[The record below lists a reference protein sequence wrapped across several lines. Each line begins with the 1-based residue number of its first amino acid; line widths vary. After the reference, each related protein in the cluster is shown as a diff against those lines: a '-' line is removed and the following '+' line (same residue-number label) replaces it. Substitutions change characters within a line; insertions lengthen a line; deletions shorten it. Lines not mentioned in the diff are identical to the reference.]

1 MVAIKNVILFISA
14 VSAAAISRR
23 TPATIL
29 SDITTID
36 TNVNALTNAVKN
48 YNGGFFGLIS
58 VSSTE
63 STLENSIK
71 NAATDASNT
80 SPLSSAD
87 SENIFV
93 EIDNL
98 KPDINE
104 ALNALVEK
112 KSTFAS
118 AGVDSTVASDLANL
132 KKETDAFGKAL
143 LAIFSS
149 DVKQRLTADLDT
161 IDTFFTNAQAQ
172 F

>member
-1 MVAIKNVILFISA
+1 MVAIKNIILFISA

-36 TNVNALTNAVKN
+36 TNVKALTTAVDN

-58 VSSTE
+58 VSSAE
-63 STLENSIK
+63 STLETSIK

-87 SENIFV
+87 SENILG
-93 EIDNL
+93 EINNL
-98 KPDINE
+98 KPDIDQ
-104 ALNALVEK
+104 ALNALVGK

-118 AGVDSTVASDLANL
+118 AGVDSTVASDLENL

-143 LAIFSS
+143 LDIFSS
-149 DVKQRLTADLDT
+149 DVKPRLTEDLNT
-161 IDTFFTNAQAQ
+161 IDTSFTNAQAQ